1 MGISIKLH
9 VGMRA
14 LRLVDLTEGGFFG
27 EECCRKRNVNP
38 KYMSTATATEHC
50 ELLIVPRKVERK
62 GYAPAFTHAHCC
74 FVPIRLDVQA
84 YMEVAQEFKEVID
97 ELDPLLEQEERRR
110 LIKLRWKKACA
121 KVVIANR
128 WNKSKD
134 ALKNA
139 NSGAGALKRSRTKGN
154 AGFVGTLRRIS
165 GGESRLRAGSK
176 SELFGNIQQ
185 SS

>member
-1 MGISIKLH
+1 
-9 VGMRA
+9 
-14 LRLVDLTEGGFFG
+14 
-27 EECCRKRNVNP
+27 
-38 KYMSTATATEHC
+38 
-50 ELLIVPRKVERK
+50 
-62 GYAPAFTHAHCC
+62 
-74 FVPIRLDVQA
+74 
-84 YMEVAQEFKEVID
+84 MEVAQEFKEVMD